1 MYNKRPLQ
9 KKKGGKVAG
18 GPSNL
23 QITAQGLTIGTSRA
37 VQASTTTSALAA
49 QLPPVMTQGQGQV
62 QAQHAKMLQGQAQG
76 LVARK
81 PQNWVPINKPRVSAS
96 SSSTMPPSVVVSA
109 VMTQGQGQVLA
120 QRAKMPLGQKQGP
133 VARKP
138 QNWVPTS
145 KPPVSASSSSIMPP
159 SVVSAVMAQRQ
170 GQVQTQQAN
179 VPHGQQAQ
187 GLMMLH
193 GQTQGLVVSASSSS
207 TAPSVVSASSSAA
220 PAPGVQQLWPQLKV
234 GKYNAPG
241 SDPCEEAVHYNRNCR
256 VHGREHGLLQNQV
269 EHVFGVMI
277 TSFQKAL
284 HSVGKLSD
292 LSTHTLLPK

>member
-145 KPPVSASSSSIMPP
+145 KPPVSASSSSTMPP
-159 SVVSAVMAQRQ
+159 SVVSAVMTGASPDSTGQCAAWAAGTRADDAARADTRASGLSQFIINCAVCCLSKQQR
-170 GQVQTQQAN
+170 G
-179 VPHGQQAQ
+179 PC
-187 GLMMLH
+187 
-193 GQTQGLVVSASSSS
+193 
-207 TAPSVVSASSSAA
+207 PWSAA
-220 PAPGVQQLWPQLKV
+220 IVAPV
-234 GKYNAPG
+234 
-241 SDPCEEAVHYNRNCR
+241 E
-256 VHGREHGLLQNQV
+256 GREVQRSRV
-269 EHVFGVMI
+269 
-277 TSFQKAL
+277 
-284 HSVGKLSD
+284 
-292 LSTHTLLPK
+292 

>member
-1 MYNKRPLQ
+1 M
-9 KKKGGKVAG
+9 
-18 GPSNL
+18 
-23 QITAQGLTIGTSRA
+23 
-37 VQASTTTSALAA
+37 
-49 QLPPVMTQGQGQV
+49 
-62 QAQHAKMLQGQAQG
+62 
-76 LVARK
+76 
-81 PQNWVPINKPRVSAS
+81 
-96 SSSTMPPSVVVSA
+96 
-109 VMTQGQGQVLA
+109 
-120 QRAKMPLGQKQGP
+120 
-133 VARKP
+133 
-138 QNWVPTS
+138 
-145 KPPVSASSSSIMPP
+145 
-159 SVVSAVMAQRQ
+159 
-170 GQVQTQQAN
+170 
-179 VPHGQQAQ
+179 PHGQQAQ

-269 EHVFGVMI
+269 EIMLKHVFGVMI
-277 TSFQKAL
+277 ASFQKAL